1 MSKFYIGQQKDE
13 PITEIV
19 WVNKYDDEESIDLV
33 RSPSD
38 TYITFNDADDNAAS
52 LHKEDIPKL
61 EAALAKARE
70 LGWFE

>member
-1 MSKFYIGQQKDE
+1 MSKFYIGQQKEE

-19 WVNKYDDEESIDLV
+19 WLNKNDEEEYIEMCNNHISIGDSSECDSVL
-33 RSPSD
+33 
-38 TYITFNDADDNAAS
+38 I
-52 LHKEDIPKL
+52 HKTDIPKL

>member
-1 MSKFYIGQQKDE
+1 MSKFYIGVQKDE

-19 WVNKYDDEESIDLV
+19 WVNENGTEEYIENSNSSVIIARYDDECFEI
-33 RSPSD
+33 
-38 TYITFNDADDNAAS
+38 A
-52 LHKEDIPKL
+52 KEDIPKL

>member
-19 WVNKYDDEESIDLV
+19 WVNKNGSEDSISHENNYVSITDEDDSNVCIYFV
-33 RSPSD
+33 
-38 TYITFNDADDNAAS
+38 
-52 LHKEDIPKL
+52 DIPKL

>member
-19 WVNKYDDEESIDLV
+19 WVNEDGTEEWLEYTSKTVTIARWDDECIEI
-33 RSPSD
+33 
-38 TYITFNDADDNAAS
+38 A
-52 LHKEDIPKL
+52 KEDIPKL

>member
-1 MSKFYIGQQKDE
+1 MSKFYIGQQKEE

-19 WVNKYDDEESIDLV
+19 WVNRDGNEEWLEQTSKTITIARWDDEAIEL
-33 RSPSD
+33 
-38 TYITFNDADDNAAS
+38 Y
-52 LHKEDIPKL
+52 KEDIPKL

>member
-1 MSKFYIGQQKDE
+1 MSKFYIGVQKDE

-19 WVNKYDDEESIDLV
+19 WVNKDGTEEWLECTSKTVTIARWDDDCIEL
-33 RSPSD
+33 
-38 TYITFNDADDNAAS
+38 F
-52 LHKEDIPKL
+52 KEDIPKL

>member
-19 WVNKYDDEESIDLV
+19 WANKDGTEEGLEQTTKTITIFRWDDESIEL
-33 RSPSD
+33 
-38 TYITFNDADDNAAS
+38 F
-52 LHKEDIPKL
+52 KEDIPKL